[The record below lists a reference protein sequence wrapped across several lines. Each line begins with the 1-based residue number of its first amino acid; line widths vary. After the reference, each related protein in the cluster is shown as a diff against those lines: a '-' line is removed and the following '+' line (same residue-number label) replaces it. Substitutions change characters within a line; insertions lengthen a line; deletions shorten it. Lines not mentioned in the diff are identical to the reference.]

1 MYWLYI
7 ITSVWMLLIFQL
19 RTVGIWYCDK
29 MKEFWNIW
37 MECVIWYCGVTVF
50 PITSSFS
57 QPAFYHHQCYCLWK
71 LKCKRT
77 SQLWTSHGANPST
90 RSLCCCL
97 WWRWFDCV
105 VLCPKTAL
113 GRFIVLWDVNVYY
126 ESLQAYVFEFC
137 NISSPQMKLILG
149 LNVNLVSLM
158 DMHWSN
164 ITSCFLFS
172 AFNHA
177 LVNRNYDMSKVLSK
191 V

>member
-1 MYWLYI
+1 MIMASQSLSVSIRCCWGIFRGHYTSCMYWLYI

-19 RTVGIWYCDK
+19 RIVGIWYCDN

-57 QPAFYHHQCYCLWK
+57 QPAFYHHQCYYCLWK

-97 WWRWFDCV
+97 WWWWFWLCRV
-105 VLCPKTAL
+105 V
-113 GRFIVLWDVNVYY
+113 
-126 ESLQAYVFEFC
+126 S
-137 NISSPQMKLILG
+137 
-149 LNVNLVSLM
+149 
-158 DMHWSN
+158 
-164 ITSCFLFS
+164 
-172 AFNHA
+172 
-177 LVNRNYDMSKVLSK
+177 
-191 V
+191 